1 MSSSDIDEKH
11 LKKLKAFAACASISV
26 SLTLSVIKA
35 GAAIVTGSLSVLS
48 SMVDSLTDVI
58 SSSISLVAVKFAN
71 KPLTEHHRYGYGKA
85 ESVSALIQAA
95 FIAGS
100 GGFIFYDG
108 ICRLMNPAPLKQTA
122 VGLWIMGVSIVL
134 TVGLI
139 AFQSAVVKKTKSQA
153 IEADSA
159 HYTVDLLT
167 NGAIILS
174 LLVVRYLNWQWFD
187 CATAVAISVY
197 LLWNAG
203 HIAVKALEEITDHEV
218 DDDIKQKIVDLALS
232 VPEVKGYHDF
242 RTRISGM
249 RMFVEIHLEL
259 DGNLTLSQSHD
270 ISDQVEAKILAAF
283 PMSQI
288 IVHQDP
294 YGLHEKRLD
303 HEISGHCDL

>member
-1 MSSSDIDEKH
+1 MNSSDIDEEH

-26 SLTLSVIKA
+26 SLTLSIIKA

-139 AFQSAVVKKTKSQA
+139 TLQSAVVKRPNRRQ
-153 IEADSA
+153 
-159 HYTVDLLT
+159 
-167 NGAIILS
+167 
-174 LLVVRYLNWQWFD
+174 
-187 CATAVAISVY
+187 
-197 LLWNAG
+197 
-203 HIAVKALEEITDHEV
+203 
-218 DDDIKQKIVDLALS
+218 
-232 VPEVKGYHDF
+232 
-242 RTRISGM
+242 
-249 RMFVEIHLEL
+249 
-259 DGNLTLSQSHD
+259 
-270 ISDQVEAKILAAF
+270 
-283 PMSQI
+283 
-288 IVHQDP
+288 
-294 YGLHEKRLD
+294 
-303 HEISGHCDL
+303 

>member
-1 MSSSDIDEKH
+1 MNSSDIDEEH

-108 ICRLMNPAPLKQTA
+108 ICRLINPAPLKQTA
-122 VGLWIMGVSIVL
+122 IGLWIMGVSIVL

-187 CATAVAISVY
+187 CATAVVISVY

-203 HIAVKALEEITDHEV
+203 HIAIKALEEITDHEV

>member
-1 MSSSDIDEKH
+1 MSSSDLDEQH
-11 LKKLKAFAACASISV
+11 LKKLKTFAACASISV
-26 SLTLSVIKA
+26 SVTLSVIKA

-108 ICRLMNPAPLKQTA
+108 ICRLMKPEPLKQTA
-122 VGLWIMGVSIVL
+122 VGLWIMGISIVL

-139 AFQSAVVKKTKSQA
+139 AFQAAVVKKTKSQA

-187 CATAVAISVY
+187 CATAVAISIY

-242 RTRISGM
+242 RTRVSGL
-249 RMFVEIHLEL
+249 RMFIEIHLEL
-259 DGNLTLSQSHD
+259 DGDLTLSQSHD

>member
-1 MSSSDIDEKH
+1 MSSSDIDEEH
-11 LKKLKAFAACASISV
+11 LKKLKTFAACASISV
-26 SLTLSVIKA
+26 SLTLSIIKA

-122 VGLWIMGVSIVL
+122 VGLWIMGASIVL

-174 LLVVRYLNWQWFD
+174 LLVVRYLHWQWFD
-187 CATAVAISVY
+187 CATAVVISVY

-203 HIAVKALEEITDHEV
+203 RIAVKALEEITDHEV
-218 DDDIKQKIVDLALS
+218 ADDIKQKIVDLALS

-242 RTRISGM
+242 RTRVSGM

-270 ISDQVEAKILAAF
+270 ISDKVEEKILAAF

>member
-1 MSSSDIDEKH
+1 MSSSDIDEEH

-26 SLTLSVIKA
+26 SLTLSIIKA

-122 VGLWIMGVSIVL
+122 VGLWIMGASIVL

-174 LLVVRYLNWQWFD
+174 LLVVRYLHWQWFD
-187 CATAVAISVY
+187 CATAAVISVY

-218 DDDIKQKIVDLALS
+218 ADDIKQKIVDLALS

-242 RTRISGM
+242 RTRVSGM

-270 ISDQVEAKILAAF
+270 ISDKVEEKILAAF

>member
-1 MSSSDIDEKH
+1 MNSSDIDEEH

-26 SLTLSVIKA
+26 SLTLSIIKA

-139 AFQSAVVKKTKSQA
+139 TLQSAVVKKTKSQA

-203 HIAVKALEEITDHEV
+203 HIAIKALEEITDHEV